1 MAASGRKR
9 LGAILVERGVITT
22 EQLDGAL
29 ELQIISGGRLGTNLV
44 DLRNLTVEQVGF
56 HLGLQHGLPV
66 ASYVE
71 LFAVPDSVAALVP
84 KAQATRYKVFPLR
97 VEAKLLH
104 LAMTDPA
111 DLVALDE
118 LSFLTGM
125 KVSPHVTPEL
135 RMLQVLEKRH
145 GYLRE
150 RRFLRIP
157 DETDASGLRSAGPA
171 GGRIS
176 MLLPSVKATVRP
188 GRPAAAGSAA
198 PTAPAT
204 PAKARPTTGGAAAPR
219 PSLSPVAGSPRVR
232 PAPTAVAGP
241 NPAAPDAADELI
253 FLDDAVAATGT
264 ATTAVSSAR
273 VGPPASEPI
282 KPAVAIREEE
292 DDFDLI
298 IEIDAPDA
306 TAAGEEASTGVYGGV
321 ELGPAPA
328 VAPTPEPPAVSDEST
343 AVHLQNTLSASGIL
357 AVGPALE
364 RASDRDEV
372 IRLLLR
378 PFGSAPALGAL
389 FLVRGDMLVGQQAAA
404 TTVSQE
410 IVRRLVLPL
419 HVPSL
424 LQSAH
429 NRRQVVRGTAR
440 DDPMQ
445 QVIARYLRWEDPAEA
460 CVAPIVLKDRVVNLL
475 CVQTTPGTR
484 FEESFAGALAT
495 LCELT
500 AKAYARLVERRR
512 QLTTRELQVATQAPS
527 RATVPVARPEFPHR
541 RVFITGQVG
550 TGRSSTVWR
559 AIDVATQKVVA
570 VKVFPDDRLQGERYD
585 ALVRAVETLRKLE
598 HPCVGKLHEVGRT
611 SDGSPYVVAEWHGG
625 MSLRTWL
632 AKTPTPRPSEVLAI
646 VGQIAGALTAAH
658 ARGIV
663 HGNLRPSNVLFA
675 SPDRLGIVVVDFGV
689 PGGVPAD
696 GYQAPEHGETALP
709 CAPEDIYSLAVMA
722 CEMLPGPTV
731 PEQATFVSRDLPPSL
746 ANLAPQARQVILKAL
761 SRHPEERPDA
771 MSFARDLQR
780 TLGARR

>member
-1 MAASGRKR
+1 MTASGRKR
-9 LGAILVERGVITT
+9 LGAILVERGVITA

-44 DLRNLTVEQVGF
+44 DLRHLSVEQVGL

-125 KVSPHVTPEL
+125 KVAPHVTPEL

-145 GYLRE
+145 GFLRE

-157 DETDASGLRSAGPA
+157 DETDASDLRSAGP

-188 GRPAAAGSAA
+188 SGRGSPAAAALG
-198 PTAPAT
+198 PTAPA
-204 PAKARPTTGGAAAPR
+204 PARPTTGGAAAPR
-219 PSLSPVAGSPRVR
+219 SAPAPAVTPTLGPRAR
-232 PAPTAVAGP
+232 PAPTAAGS
-241 NPAAPDAADELI
+241 NPGAPEAADELI
-253 FLDDAVAATGT
+253 FLDDVAAATVRATG
-264 ATTAVSSAR
+264 AKAA
-273 VGPPASEPI
+273 PAPSEPI

-328 VAPTPEPPAVSDEST
+328 VAAPEPSAVSDEST

-357 AVGPALE
+357 AVAPALE

-484 FEESFAGALAT
+484 FEDSFAGALAT
-495 LCELT
+495 LCELC

-570 VKVFPDDRLQGERYD
+570 VKVFPDERLRGERYD

-598 HPCVGKLHEVGRT
+598 HPCIGKLHEVGRT

-675 SPDRLGIVVVDFGV
+675 SPDRLGIAVVDFGV
-689 PGGVPAD
+689 PGGAPAD

-709 CAPEDIYSLAVMA
+709 GAPEDIYSLAVMA

-746 ANLAPQARQVILKAL
+746 ANLAPQARQVILGAL